1 MKFATVDDLK
11 RQLNIEID
19 TDSNDKDELRD
30 GSLQLFLDAAKER
43 IETML
48 NLELIEDYPD
58 GYEDWSEEEKSAY
71 SKAHIVYN
79 SQIKLA
85 QMLIAADFFAHRE
98 ETSPTSLTIVP
109 IGARDILSSIR
120 RWNA

>member
-19 TDSNDKDELRD
+19 EDSNDKDDLRD

-43 IETML
+43 VETML

-58 GYEDWSEEEKSAY
+58 GYEDWSDEEKSTY

-79 SQIKLA
+79 SQIKLT
-85 QMLIAADFFAHRE
+85 QMLIAADFFSHRE

>member
-19 TDSNDKDELRD
+19 ADSNDKDDLRD
-30 GSLQLFLDAAKER
+30 GSLQLFLNAAKER
-43 IETML
+43 VETML
-48 NLELIEDYPD
+48 NLELIEEYPD
-58 GYEDWSEEEKSAY
+58 GYEDWSDEEKNGY
-71 SKAHIVYN
+71 KEAHIVYN

>member
-19 TDSNDKDELRD
+19 TESGDKDTLRD

-43 IETML
+43 VETML

-58 GYEDWSEEEKSAY
+58 DYEDWSDEEKSAY
-71 SKAHIVYN
+71 GLGHILYN

-98 ETSPTSLTIVP
+98 ETNPSALNIIP
-109 IGARDILSSIR
+109 IGARDILASIR